1 MDGLCLY
8 NIIVCFISNY
18 SLGFIPSSLRC
29 DICNSMTLYS
39 TVIMFLSGLLCNG
52 QLCGMLDSTM
62 VSLAADYEYH
72 AVNEIV
78 NAETMDSCLYSKK
91 IQP

>member
-1 MDGLCLY
+1 
-8 NIIVCFISNY
+8 
-18 SLGFIPSSLRC
+18 
-29 DICNSMTLYS
+29 
-39 TVIMFLSGLLCNG
+39 MFLSGLLCNG